1 MEILSPDPERTG
13 RLVALAA
20 RLADDFAT
28 RADEHDRENTF
39 PFENFEA
46 MKRERYTAL
55 PIDES
60 LGGLG
65 GSLLDLCLCQERL
78 AQGCGATALAVNMH
92 LFAVGMMNDSEAAST
107 PQGRLAIAMMAQQGW
122 ILGGGFTEQEIGGN
136 WGFPT
141 TQATPATH
149 PSTGAPGYV
158 LNGRKTFTSMAPIID
173 LFAVNATTPGP
184 GGEPVI
190 GTFLTPRA
198 TEGLRI
204 VETWDTMAMRATAS
218 HDLVLENAWVPEQA
232 LVSTRQPGN
241 ADPAANVLYA
251 WFALSIAS
259 VYTGIAIAAR
269 DFALRFARE
278 RRPVVLERPIAH
290 LPGIQF
296 AAADMEAGL
305 AAARALTLRT
315 AREWMDGKHRDPDDL
330 ASLAIPKYV
339 ATNTAVQVVDRA
351 MAIVGAASLFR
362 HHPLQRYYRD
372 VRAGPFHPFG
382 NDVSRE
388 MIGKRALG
396 VPFGFEPRWG

>member
-1 MEILSPDPERTG
+1 MDILSPDPERTA
-13 RLVALAA
+13 RLVALAG
-20 RLADDFAT
+20 RLADDFAA

-55 PIDES
+55 PVEES

-65 GSLLDLCLCQERL
+65 GTLLDLCLCQERL

-92 LFAVGMMNDSEAAST
+92 LFALGTMKDAANTAT
-107 PQGRLAIAMMAQQGW
+107 PQARLAMSMVAQQGW
-122 ILGGGFTEQEIGGN
+122 ILGGGFTEQEIGSN

-141 TQATPATH
+141 TTAQPAKH
-149 PSTGAPGYV
+149 PESGAAGYV

-173 LFAVNATTPGP
+173 FFAVTATTPGAD
-184 GGEPVI
+184 GQTVI
-190 GTFLTPRA
+190 GTFLVPRQ
-198 TEGLRI
+198 TDGLRI

-232 LVSTRQPGN
+232 FVSARSPGN
-241 ADPAANVLYA
+241 ADSGANVLFA
-251 WFALSIAS
+251 WFALSVAS

-278 RRPVVLERPIAH
+278 RKPVVLERPIAH

-296 AAADMEAGL
+296 AAADMEIGL

-315 AREWMDGKHRDPDDL
+315 AREWMDGKYREPDDL
-330 ASLAIPKYV
+330 AYLAIPKYV

-351 MAIVGAASLFR
+351 MGIVGATSIFR
-362 HHPLQRYYRD
+362 RYPLQRYYRD

-382 NDVSRE
+382 NDVARE

-396 VPFGFEPRWG
+396 VSFWFEPRWG

>member
-1 MEILSPDPERTG
+1 MNTLSPQPERTE
-13 RLVALAA
+13 RLVALAG

-46 MKRERYTAL
+46 MKREGYTAL
-55 PIDES
+55 PVDES

-65 GSLLDLCLCQERL
+65 GTLLDLCLCQERL

-92 LFAVGMMNDSEAAST
+92 LFALGTMRDAEGSAT
-107 PQGRLAIAMMAQQGW
+107 PQAMLAMSMVAQQRW

-141 TQATPATH
+141 TRAEPAKH
-149 PSTGAPGYV
+149 ASTGAAGYV
-158 LNGRKTFTSMAPIID
+158 INGRKTFTSMAPIID
-173 LFAVNATTPGP
+173 FFAINATTPGP
-184 GGEPVI
+184 EGDPVI
-190 GTFLTPRA
+190 GTLLVPRA

-218 HDLVLENAWVPEQA
+218 HDLVLEDAWVPEQA
-232 LVSTRQPGN
+232 LVSARKPGN
-241 ADPAANVLYA
+241 LDAAANVLFA
-251 WFALSIAS
+251 WFSLSVAS

-269 DFALRFARE
+269 DFAVRFARE

-296 AAADMEAGL
+296 AVADMEIGL
-305 AAARALTLRT
+305 AAARALTLQT
-315 AREWMDGKHRDPDDL
+315 AREWMDGHYRDPDDL
-330 ASLAIPKYV
+330 AKLAVPKFV

-351 MAIVGAASLFR
+351 MSVVGAVSIFR
-362 HHPLQRYYRD
+362 RHPLQRHYRD
-372 VRAGPFHPFG
+372 VRAGPFHPFS
-382 NDVSRE
+382 NDVARE
-388 MIGKRALG
+388 MVGKRALG
-396 VPFGFEPRWG
+396 IPFWFEPRWG

>member
-1 MEILSPDPERTG
+1 MDILSPDPQRTE
-13 RLVALAA
+13 RLVALAG

-55 PIDES
+55 PVDES

-92 LFAVGMMNDSEAAST
+92 LFALGTMRDAANAAT
-107 PQGRLAIAMMAQQGW
+107 PQATLAMSMIAQQGW

-141 TQATPATH
+141 TRAEPAKH
-149 PSTGAPGYV
+149 PSTGAPGYI

-173 LFAVNATTPGP
+173 FFAINATTPGP
-184 GGEPVI
+184 DGEPVI
-190 GTFLTPRA
+190 GTFLAPRA
-198 TEGLRI
+198 TEGLRV
-204 VETWDTMAMRATAS
+204 VETWDTMSMRATAS

-232 LVSTRQPGN
+232 LVSTRLPGN
-241 ADPAANVLYA
+241 VDAGANVLFA
-251 WFALSIAS
+251 WFSLSVAS

-296 AAADMEAGL
+296 AAADMEVSL
-305 AAARALTLRT
+305 AAARALTLKT
-315 AREWMDGKHRDPDDL
+315 AREWMEGRYRDPADL
-330 ASLAIPKYV
+330 AYLAAPKYI

-351 MAIVGAASLFR
+351 MSIVGAVSLFR
-362 HHPLQRYYRD
+362 RHPLQRHYRD
-372 VRAGPFHPFG
+372 VRAGPFHPFS
-382 NDVSRE
+382 NDVARE
-388 MIGKRALG
+388 LIGKRALG
-396 VPFGFEPRWG
+396 IPFGHEPRWG